1 MAKRKRE
8 REKRAKS
15 ITRMMTDEAREYF
28 SKYENDVT
36 RKTYNRCFSLF
47 VKYCRQTHPDC
58 KSNTEAVQYVQEYAD
73 HLMRTGYTASTIHT
87 YIAAVCSFY
96 SIDLDNIKKPR
107 RHTADNLRG
116 RSHNDRFER
125 NDNDLHNPKY
135 ARLVEFQRA
144 VGIRR
149 SELKRLRGNDITTDE
164 DDHLCVIVKRGKGG
178 KYQLQ
183 RILPYNEE
191 FVKSYFDGKTSDEKI
206 FSSDEMKNKLN
217 LHSLRAECARN
228 TYYYHLNKIKEE
240 GEPYRE
246 KLKSEIIRRWNKYNI
261 NPKTNKPKR
270 FPRSEITGTYYLRGK
285 NRAYALK
292 NNLPTGY
299 DKLVTMYVSIFCLS
313 HYRLDVTV
321 DNYFLAF

>member
-1 MAKRKRE
+1 MAKRKRD
-8 REKRAKS
+8 REKRSKS
-15 ITRMMTDEAREYF
+15 ITRTMCDEAREYF

-96 SIDLDNIKKPR
+96 NISLENIKKPKR
-107 RHTADNLRG
+107 YTADNLRG
-116 RSHNDRFER
+116 RSYNDRFER
-125 NDNDLHNPKY
+125 NDNDLKNPKY
-135 ARLVEFQRA
+135 SRLVEFQKV

-149 SELKRLRGNDITTDE
+149 SELKRLRGGDITIDE
-164 DDHLCVIVKRGKGG
+164 DNHLCVIVKRGKGG

-183 RILPYNEE
+183 RILPQNEK
-191 FVKSYFDGKTSDEKI
+191 FVKSYFEEKEADEKI

-228 TYYYHLNKIKEE
+228 TYYYHLEKLEKE
-240 GEPYRE
+240 GDVYRE
-246 KLKSEIIRRWNKYNI
+246 KLKAEIIKRWNKYNI
-261 NPKTNKPKR
+261 NPNTNKPKR

-285 NRAYALK
+285 NRAYAIK
-292 NNLPTGY
+292 NNLPISY
-299 DKLVTMYVSIFCLS
+299 DKLATMYVSIFTLS